1 MYNADSVVQPRWSP
15 VTESL
20 RSRRSYGKIGDS
32 EQSNRVAVG
41 KMCIQRHDDRSLK
54 DQRHHEAL
62 RRRCFQ
68 TYLRDNT

>member
-32 EQSNRVAVG
+32 EQPNRVAVG
-41 KMCIQRHDDRSLK
+41 NMCIQRHD
-54 DQRHHEAL
+54 E
-62 RRRCFQ
+62 F
-68 TYLRDNT
+68 T